1 MARQPI
7 LSQALQ
13 LGCEPVCPHLYQ
25 VNTKNNVI
33 PLNETCLI
41 TAEPLWNST
50 MPKH

>member
-7 LSQALQ
+7 LSQALH
-13 LGCEPVCPHLYQ
+13 LGCEPVCPHLYK

-33 PLNETCLI
+33 PLNEI
-41 TAEPLWNST
+41 TAEPFWNST